1 MTYEEAFEFLD
12 RTAKGI
18 AQMFGSSCETLVHD
32 MSVPDHPI
40 LSIYNGHVSG
50 REVGSTM
57 DIMGVGQDLD
67 EEARKTDFVNLYAT
81 TPAGQ
86 QIKSSTFHMMSDEYN
101 LALGINFDY
110 SSLVFAN
117 RILVDLMRAEED
129 LKSAIW
135 RNGENR
141 LGEILDECL
150 AIVGKPVGA
159 LNKADRIKVI
169 ALLNQREAFSFRK
182 AVPFIS
188 QRLGVSRYTV
198 YKYLSEIAE
207 QKEELHESMEARD
220 RNLVYRQR
228 RADGAPNR
236 RPGGSPQR
244 RRRERRPMPALRGR
258 PSQSAGGR
266 SAPSP
271 GRWPESGKP
280 RRICAHGRLKRLP

>member
-86 QIKSSTFHMMSDEYN
+86 QIKSSTFHMMSGEYN

-220 RNLVYRQR
+220 
-228 RADGAPNR
+228 
-236 RPGGSPQR
+236 
-244 RRRERRPMPALRGR
+244 
-258 PSQSAGGR
+258 
-266 SAPSP
+266 
-271 GRWPESGKP
+271 
-280 RRICAHGRLKRLP
+280 